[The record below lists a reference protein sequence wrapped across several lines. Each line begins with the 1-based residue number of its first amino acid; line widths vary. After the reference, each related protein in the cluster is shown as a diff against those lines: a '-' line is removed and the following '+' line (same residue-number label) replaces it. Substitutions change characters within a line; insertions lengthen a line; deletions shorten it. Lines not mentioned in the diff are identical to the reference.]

1 MILGPLLMVFPYSKQ
16 LFLYVI
22 IWLIGSSTMN
32 AYLKID
38 IYTATEKLIT
48 SYILQDFAAA
58 NIRFSKKTGFKV
70 FINLNMNLLKKK
82 NKEQI
87 KYEYSINIDTLLE
100 EYQ

>member
-1 MILGPLLMVFPYSKQ
+1 MVFPYSKQ

-32 AYLKID
+32 AHLKID

-58 NIRFSKKTGFKV
+58 NIRFSKKTGSKV
-70 FINLNMNLLKKK
+70 FINLKINLLKKK
-82 NKEQI
+82 NKKQI
-87 KYEYSINIDTLLE
+87 KYEYSLKNIDTLLE
-100 EYQ
+100 EY

>member
-1 MILGPLLMVFPYSKQ
+1 MILGPLPVVFPYSKQ

-22 IWLIGSSTMN
+22 IWLIDGSTMN

-38 IYTATEKLIT
+38 SYTATEKLIT

-70 FINLNMNLLKKK
+70 FINLKMNLLKKK
-82 NKEQI
+82 KNK
-87 KYEYSINIDTLLE
+87 K
-100 EYQ
+100 

>member
-1 MILGPLLMVFPYSKQ
+1 MVFPYSKQ

-58 NIRFSKKTGFKV
+58 NIRFLKKTGSKV
-70 FINLNMNLLKKK
+70 FINLKINLLKKK
-82 NKEQI
+82 NKKQI
-87 KYEYSINIDTLLE
+87 KYEYSLKNIDTLLE
-100 EYQ
+100 EY

>member
-58 NIRFSKKTGFKV
+58 NIRFSQKTGSKA
-70 FINLNMNLLKKK
+70 FINLKMNLLKKK
-82 NKEQI
+82 NKKQI

>member
-1 MILGPLLMVFPYSKQ
+1 MVFPYSKQ

-22 IWLIGSSTMN
+22 IWLIGGSTMN

-38 IYTATEKLIT
+38 SYTATEKLIT

-70 FINLNMNLLKKK
+70 FINLKMNLLKKK
-82 NKEQI
+82 NKKQI

>member
-1 MILGPLLMVFPYSKQ
+1 MVFPYSKQ

-22 IWLIGSSTMN
+22 IWLIGGSTMN

-38 IYTATEKLIT
+38 SYTATEKLIT
-48 SYILQDFAAA
+48 SYILQDFAVA

-70 FINLNMNLLKKK
+70 FINLKMNLLKKK
-82 NKEQI
+82 NKKQI